1 MNSDATIFIVDDDI
15 AMRDSLA
22 LLLGLKGFRTQ
33 IFANAENLLT
43 AYSPKWFGCMLVDVR
58 MPGMSGLELQAEL
71 CKRASDLPVV
81 IMTAYGDVA
90 TARIAL
96 KAGAAD
102 FLEKPVDDSVLI
114 DVLQSA
120 IEVHSAL
127 RRGSSAGKGTQH
139 LTTRE
144 QQVSDLV
151 TAGHTVKQIAAQLGI
166 SPRTVEV
173 YKSRMSQ
180 KRRVKDADAGSSSD
194 PTLGAD

>member
-1 MNSDATIFIVDDDI
+1 MNMDATIFIVDDDM

-33 IFANAENLLT
+33 FFANAENLLT
-43 AYSPKWFGCMLVDVR
+43 AYSDKWFGCLLVDVR

-71 CKRASDLPVV
+71 RKRGSDLPLV
-81 IMTAYGDVA
+81 IITAYGDVA

-102 FLEKPVDDSVLI
+102 FLEKPVDDAVLI
-114 DVLQSA
+114 DVLRSA
-120 IEVHSAL
+120 IDALAAL
-127 RRGSSAGKGTQH
+127 RQANPGPRGTQQ

-144 QQVSDLV
+144 QQVLDLAA
-151 TAGHTVKQIAAQLGI
+151 AGLQVKQIAEQLGI

-173 YKSRMSQ
+173 YKSRMIQ
-180 KRRVKDADAGSSSD
+180 KLRVREADAGPSR
-194 PTLGAD
+194 GME

>member
-1 MNSDATIFIVDDDI
+1 MNVDATIYIVDDDI

-58 MPGMSGLELQAEL
+58 MPGMSGLELHAEL
-71 CKRASDLPVV
+71 CRRACDLPVV
-81 IMTAYGDVA
+81 VMTAYGDVA

-102 FLEKPVDDSVLI
+102 FLEKPVDDAVLI

-120 IEVHSAL
+120 IDAHAAL
-127 RRGSSAGKGTQH
+127 RRGIPAPRETQQ

-144 QQVSDLV
+144 QQVADLV
-151 TAGHTVKQIAAQLGI
+151 AAGQTGKQIAVQLGI

-180 KRRVKDADAGSSSD
+180 KLRVQDGGSGSAPD
-194 PTLGAD
+194 PTSGAG

>member
-1 MNSDATIFIVDDDI
+1 MSADATIYIVDDDI

-33 IFANAENLLT
+33 IFASAENLLA
-43 AYSPKWFGCMLVDVR
+43 AYSAGWFGCMLIDVR
-58 MPGMSGLELQAEL
+58 MPGMDGLQLHAEL
-71 CKRASDLPVV
+71 CRRDCVIPIV

-90 TARIAL
+90 TARSVL
-96 KAGAAD
+96 KAGAED

-114 DVLQSA
+114 DVLQTA
-120 IEVHSAL
+120 IDAQTAL
-127 RRGSSAGKGTQH
+127 RRTASRDKGIPQ

-144 QQVSDLV
+144 QQVSDMV
-151 TAGHTVKQIAAQLGI
+151 GAGLQVKQIAEKLGI

-180 KRRVKDADAGSSSD
+180 KLRGRDGLPASSSD
-194 PTLGAD
+194 D

>member
-1 MNSDATIFIVDDDI
+1 MNVDATIFIVDDDI

-43 AYSPKWFGCMLVDVR
+43 AYSAKWFGCMLVDVR
-58 MPGMSGLELQAEL
+58 MPGMTGLELHAEL
-71 CKRASDLPVV
+71 CKRGNDVPVV

-90 TARIAL
+90 TARSAL
-96 KAGAAD
+96 KAGATD
-102 FLEKPVDDSVLI
+102 FLEKPVDDGVLI

-120 IEVHSAL
+120 IDAHAAL
-127 RRGSSAGKGTQH
+127 RQTVPSPKGTQR

-144 QQVSDLV
+144 QQVLDLV
-151 TAGHTVKQIAAQLGI
+151 AAGRQVKQIAEQLGI

-173 YKSRMSQ
+173 YKSRMVQ
-180 KRRVKDADAGSSSD
+180 KLRIRDADAGPLPGPASD
-194 PTLGAD
+194 TN

>member
-15 AMRDSLA
+15 AVRDSLG

-33 IFANAENLLT
+33 IFANAENLLK
-43 AYSPKWFGCMLVDVR
+43 AYNPKWFGCMLIDVR
-58 MPGMSGLELQAEL
+58 MPGMSGLELHSEL
-71 CKRASDLPVV
+71 CRRANDLPVI

-102 FLEKPVDDSVLI
+102 FLEKPVDDAVLI

-120 IEVHSAL
+120 IEAHAAL

-151 TAGHTVKQIAAQLGI
+151 AAGHTVKQIAAQLGI

-173 YKSRMSQ
+173 YKSRMVQ
-180 KRRVKDADAGSSSD
+180 KLRVQDGDAGSSSG
-194 PTLGAD
+194 PTGGEH